1 MIVFNTSIVHQKG
14 FANTSVYSATKAT
27 LRSLTRVLANELSEQ
42 KIRVV
47 SVAPGPIAT
56 PLYGKLG
63 LKEEEVQ
70 TMGAGFA
77 QQVPLARFGE
87 AEEVAKTVLFLASA
101 DASYINGIEIAVD
114 GGLSQV

>member
-1 MIVFNTSIVHQKG
+1 M
-14 FANTSVYSATKAT
+14 
-27 LRSLTRVLANELSEQ
+27 ANELSEQ